1 MRAAL
6 EMICG
11 HTCRIGAGSA
21 EPNLKDQSEEEA
33 RVRQRAAES
42 RPQSFSAASHESENR
57 RDLFNSF
64 HVMPHGGCSSRERV
78 PWKPTS
84 QAFDGSIF
92 WQSTSVRTE
101 LQSA

>member
-57 RDLFNSF
+57 RIGEIFSILF
-64 HVMPHGGCSSRERV
+64 
-78 PWKPTS
+78 TS
-84 QAFDGSIF
+84 C
-92 WQSTSVRTE
+92 RTE
-101 LQSA
+101 DAALERECHGSLRVKHSTEAYSGRAPA